1 MHIALLGNEKDPQ
14 IQHVASA
21 ITQSGHQHF
30 IINTSQFGIS
40 WKLSYDPD
48 FNDGCIHF
56 NHEVCEINQS
66 MPQRITF
73 SSTYSA
79 YWHEYIAGE
88 PITSSNQE
96 AAYEQSWIEQEKS
109 SAMLCWFSFN
119 DIKWVNPIDAIRSH
133 QCKPAQLRAAAKL
146 GAKVPY
152 TFTGNAADVATQ
164 FCNNMENVVYKPV
177 RGGKTAQFVNKT
189 PELKPLLTTLLHQR
203 PVTFQKYIGGTNI
216 RSYVL
221 GSDVLSVEIPSTELD
236 FRNDKNAT
244 PVITLVPK
252 ETQRLAVS
260 ICKALG
266 MYWCAIDWRKS
277 AKGTYFFLEANPS
290 PFFMKVEKDTG
301 LDITGRLVS
310 LLTN

>member
-1 MHIALLGNEKDPQ
+1 MHIALLGNETDPQ

-21 ITQSGHQHF
+21 IEQSGHHYF
-30 IINTSQFGIS
+30 IANTAYFGS
-40 WKLSYDPD
+40 AWSLSYDPD

-56 NHEVCEINQS
+56 NHDVSDINQS

-73 SSTYSA
+73 SVTNAA
-79 YWHEYIAGE
+79 YWHEYIPDQPNAS
-88 PITSSNQE
+88 SSN
-96 AAYEQSWIEQEKS
+96 ASAYEQNWIAQERS
-109 SAMLCWFSFN
+109 SALLCWFSYQ
-119 DIKWVNPIDAIRSH
+119 DIKWVNSIDAVRSH
-133 QCKPAQLRAAAKL
+133 QCKPAQLKVAARL

-152 TFTGNAADVATQ
+152 TFIGNAPDVAAK
-164 FCNNMENVVYKPV
+164 FCNNMKEVVYKPV
-177 RGGKTAQFVNKT
+177 RGGKTAQFVNMH
-189 PELKPLLTTLLHQR
+189 PELKPLLSTLLHQR

-221 GSDVLSVEIPSTELD
+221 GNDVLSVEIPSNELD
-236 FRNDKNAT
+236 FRNDKHAT

-260 ICKALG
+260 ICKTLG
-266 MYWCAIDWRKS
+266 MHWCAIDWRKS